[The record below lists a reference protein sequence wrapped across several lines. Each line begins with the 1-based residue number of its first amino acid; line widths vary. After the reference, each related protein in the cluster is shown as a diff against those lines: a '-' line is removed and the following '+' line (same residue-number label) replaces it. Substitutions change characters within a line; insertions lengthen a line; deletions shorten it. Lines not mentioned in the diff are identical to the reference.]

1 MATTSTSALSAAEQA
16 SLVEESKRA
25 AAYEAVKEHM
35 DLTYTHVGIGSGST
49 VIYVVEAIAA
59 LGREATSRMA
69 FFPTGEQS
77 RELIRGA
84 GLNLQYVQDLPEG
97 QQLDVCFDGADEVDE
112 ELNLIKGGG
121 ACLFQEKLIV
131 TKAKKFVCVAGE
143 WDGYFFFSFVPPLF
157 EEKLTFWQTSGKC
170 PPGWGRAGRRASR

>member
-16 SLVEESKRA
+16 SLVESSKRA

-59 LGREATSRMA
+59 LGRETTARMA

-97 QQLDVCFDGADEVDE
+97 KQLDVCFDGADEVDE

-143 WDGYFFFSFVPPLF
+143 WIRLLLS
-157 EEKLTFWQTSGKC
+157 
-170 PPGWGRAGRRASR
+170 SRNFI